1 MRIVAFILFAPLVFA
16 GCASTAPADKVGGYL
31 YVFATCMQETVSRP
45 PRNVCEAPEE
55 AEPKYVVITS
65 NVIRSR
71 NGRDTLGEFRSA
83 ARDQLNL
90 TIEGRESAVL
100 PTRRAAEDG
109 LAESLA
115 SNRRI
120 EGDGV
125 VFATVALPED

>member
-1 MRIVAFILFAPLVFA
+1 MRTTAFTVLAALAHA
-16 GCASTAPADKVGGYL
+16 GCASTAPADTVDGYL

-45 PRNVCEAPEE
+45 PRNLCEAQQET
-55 AEPKYVVITS
+55 EPKYVVITS

-71 NGRDTLGEFRSA
+71 KGRDTLGEFTA
-83 ARDQLNL
+83 ATQDQLDL

-100 PTRRAAEDG
+100 PARRSAEAD